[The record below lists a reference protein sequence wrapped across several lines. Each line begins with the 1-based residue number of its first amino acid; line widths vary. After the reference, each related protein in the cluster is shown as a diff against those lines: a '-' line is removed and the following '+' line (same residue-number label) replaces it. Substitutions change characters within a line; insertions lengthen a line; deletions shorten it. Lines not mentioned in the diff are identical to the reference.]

1 MEALKK
7 GFMWFLSAAVGS
19 VIADFVE
26 PIVQPYVGENVMI
39 KNSLHYGILFGSAAG
54 AEKALV
60 G

>member
-1 MEALKK
+1 
-7 GFMWFLSAAVGS
+7 MWFLSAAVGS